1 MDSQKV
7 NLQLLAARVANLEAS
22 NRRWKAATIVVALFA
37 SSLFMMAA
45 KPADRIE
52 PPVLRAATV
61 EAQEFILKGEDGHV
75 YARLTLNSGMRE
87 LVGKVLVPAGTPG
100 RRHRFSRTRCTASVG
115 TADQRSS
122 STTSEAR

>member
-1 MDSQKV
+1 
-7 NLQLLAARVANLEAS
+7 
-22 NRRWKAATIVVALFA
+22 
-37 SSLFMMAA
+37 MAA
-45 KPADRIE
+45 KAPDRVD
-52 PPVLRAATV
+52 PSVLRATAV
-61 EAQEFILKGEDGHV
+61 KAQEFVLKAEDGHV